1 MEGGRKF
8 FVTLLGM
15 GLVGAL
21 AVFGKTPNVS
31 TGISAISAMVLAFC
45 GANAAVSWAY
55 ARQDSSAD
63 SHAIAERRDPVIGY
77 EPTP

>member
-15 GLVGAL
+15 GVVGLLSAFAKGA
-21 AVFGKTPNVS
+21 AVS
-31 TGISAISAMVLAFC
+31 SGISAISAMVLAFC

-55 ARQDSSAD
+55 ARQDSSAE
-63 SHAIAERRDPVIGY
+63 SHAIAERRDPVVGF